1 MQPLSDR
8 TAGFTEPAEAFACKD
23 NRAFCKYLCPI
34 TVFLKLMRYFSLL
47 RVQRHGEFQQY
58 LK

>member
-1 MQPLSDR
+1 MKAPLPIPNR
-8 TAGFTEPAEAFACKD
+8 QRLFACK
-23 NRAFCKYLCPI
+23 YLYPI
-34 TVFLKLMRYFSLL
+34 TVFLKQMSYFSLL

>member
-1 MQPLSDR
+1 MKVPLPIPNR
-8 TAGFTEPAEAFACKD
+8 QRLFACKD
-23 NRAFCKYLCPI
+23 NRALCKCLCPI